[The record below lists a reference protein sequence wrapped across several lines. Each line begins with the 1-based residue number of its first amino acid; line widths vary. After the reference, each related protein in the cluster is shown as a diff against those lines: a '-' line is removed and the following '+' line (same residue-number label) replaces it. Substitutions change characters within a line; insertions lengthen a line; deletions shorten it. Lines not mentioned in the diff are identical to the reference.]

1 MRCSPHLE
9 MEAGTNDVTELSGTD
24 RENIRKQ
31 TLSTVARG
39 KQTLSSGRHFQPTS
53 HSPIHAHIQTL
64 PRYRPPLRRA
74 KQFPP
79 DPTEQHSRS
88 NHPDSHDEGLVPY
101 RVQSLLL
108 YIGLVDFVIG
118 GGILHNRF
126 GGFGSGA
133 TCSAL
138 LLVLQDGQQA
148 VWITETWNTKL
159 HG

>member
-31 TLSTVARG
+31 TLSTVAHVANKHCQVAG
-39 KQTLSSGRHFQPTS
+39 ISSPRH
-53 HSPIHAHIQTL
+53 IHARIQTL

-74 KQFPP
+74 KQFPQ
-79 DPTEQHSRS
+79 DPTEQNSRS

-108 YIGLVDFVIG
+108 NISLVDFVIG

>member
-24 RENIRKQ
+24 RQ
-31 TLSTVARG
+31 TFSTVAQVANKHCRVDGISNPRHIHPFTHTSRHFRG
-39 KQTLSSGRHFQPTS
+39 ISCWLGEQNNSSRIQLSSAAARTPQ
-53 HSPIHAHIQTL
+53 
-64 PRYRPPLRRA
+64 
-74 KQFPP
+74 
-79 DPTEQHSRS
+79 
-88 NHPDSHDEGLVPY
+88 DSHDKGLVPY

-108 YIGLVDFVIG
+108 YFGLEDFVIG
-118 GGILHNRF
+118 GSILHNKF